1 MARVFIF
8 KPDGI
13 GDFVLATGAI
23 HALAREFGEENLIL
37 CVKSLLVPLARMQ
50 FPRATVVDLPVA
62 AERRVVN
69 LFVRN
74 FAACLPLWWRV
85 RTTPVEVAV
94 CLRSMRNYLETFLFF
109 SARSPRHVACE
120 NILLRGQRKVRMMV
134 ETAVNRI
141 LRPELEPYP
150 PTADGAPMEIEAN
163 RRVVARVIQR
173 PITIPEVLPV
183 LSAPPSRSGSY
194 WICAPITN
202 LASKLY
208 PAAKWAELFRLL
220 HPETVGKTILLTGSK
235 DQRPALEE
243 LCALLREAGCLGAEV
258 FFPEDLTD
266 YVNLIAGAEIM
277 MTVDTAAAHFATALD
292 RPTLVLF
299 SGLHQGMFGPWQRS
313 SRQAWLQPEF
323 APGAKRKKWHA
334 GIAPEQAAVAVRDV
348 LRLEPPEA

>member
-23 HALAREFGEENLIL
+23 HALAREFGEENLVV

-50 FPRATVVDLPVA
+50 FPKATVVDLPVA

-74 FAACLPLWWRV
+74 FAACLPVWWRL

-109 SARSPRHVACE
+109 SARARRHVGCE
-120 NILLRGQRKVRMMV
+120 NILLRSGRTVRRLV
-134 ETAVNRI
+134 EGAVNRI
-141 LRPELEPYP
+141 GRPELEPYP
-150 PTADGAPMEIEAN
+150 PTAEGAPMEIEAN

-173 PITIPEVLPV
+173 PVTIPEVLPV
-183 LSAPPSRSGSY
+183 LAAQPNRSGSY

-208 PAAKWAELFRLL
+208 PAAQWAGLFRLL
-220 HPETVGKTILLTGSK
+220 HPETAGKSILLTGSK
-235 DQRPALEE
+235 DQRPALED
-243 LCALLREAGCLGAEV
+243 LCHLLHEAGCPGAEV

-266 YVNLIAGAEIM
+266 YVNLIAGAEM
-277 MTVDTAAAHFATALD
+277 MLTVDTAAAHFATALD

-313 SRQAWLQPEF
+313 PRQVWLQPEF
-323 APGAKRKKWHA
+323 PPGTKRKKWHA
-334 GIAPEQAAVAVRDV
+334 GITPDRAAAAVRNV
-348 LRLEPPEA
+348 LGARPSGR